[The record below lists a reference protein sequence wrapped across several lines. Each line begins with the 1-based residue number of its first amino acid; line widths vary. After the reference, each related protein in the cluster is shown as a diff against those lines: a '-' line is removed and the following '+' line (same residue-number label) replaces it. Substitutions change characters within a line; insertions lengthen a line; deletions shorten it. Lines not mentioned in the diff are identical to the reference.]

1 MGFWGVELMTRAG
14 VDPAGS
20 DEVESWGGE
29 EDWRYEGLNGWQIVR
44 IVQADAPS
52 ADQVL
57 AASREIGGPLL
68 VAYLIDSDC
77 AAVTCAEPEGE
88 VFEFYVH
95 PETAVGG
102 YELPRMDAAQEAAP
116 QRLVGWA
123 GEGAG
128 ADVAEVRGTRHE
140 VRVRRRRYG
149 PVGRRSWRDPVVEC
163 PGPDVRRRGYLAL
176 RRRRVDLAVARSR
189 SAGAGST
196 SAASASPLRPR
207 LMVMRH
213 DRRIDHPRAD
223 ICFWPPIVRYA

>member
-29 EDWRYEGLNGWQIVR
+29 EDWRHEGLNCWQIVR
-44 IVQADAPS
+44 IHQADAPN

-57 AASREIGGPLL
+57 AASRQIGGPLL

-77 AAVTCAEPEGE
+77 AAVTCAEPDGE

-95 PETAVGG
+95 PATAVEG

-116 QRLVGWA
+116 QRLVEWA

-128 ADVAEVRGTRHE
+128 ADLAELRTTLATEFVFVDDAMVQLAAALGAIPLS
-140 VRVRRRRYG
+140 G
-149 PVGRRSWRDPVVEC
+149 ARDLMFGDGEI
-163 PGPDVRRRGYLAL
+163 D
-176 RRRRVDLAVARSR
+176 
-189 SAGAGST
+189 
-196 SAASASPLRPR
+196 PR
-207 LMVMRH
+207 
-213 DRRIDHPRAD
+213 
-223 ICFWPPIVRYA
+223 